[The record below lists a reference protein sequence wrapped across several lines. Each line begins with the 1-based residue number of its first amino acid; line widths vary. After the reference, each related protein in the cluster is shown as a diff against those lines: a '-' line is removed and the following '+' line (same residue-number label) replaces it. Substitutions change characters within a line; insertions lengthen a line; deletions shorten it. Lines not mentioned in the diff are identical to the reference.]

1 MKHECA
7 FGSGSWCLFCG
18 APKPLTV
25 VEEAELE
32 GLLEDDFVGSE
43 ARFWGLHKRRV
54 GNKRANGV

>member
-1 MKHECA
+1 MEHECA
-7 FGSGSWCLFCG
+7 FGSGSWGLFCG

-43 ARFWGLHKRRV
+43 ARFWGLHKRRA
-54 GNKRANGV
+54 GQKL